1 VVALTFSNSFLCRR
15 KRNDVVLM
23 TAFLPQALVGEF
35 SRLELLLVTNIVVIV
50 VNRQMQLSTDK
61 SNGTLSSMQLD
72 EKCSSRQSHLLHWA
86 LCDYYLESVQLPPL
100 FGCPTATRKRPR
112 RAIHIEQDAV
122 KKNVEYAISTL
133 QDLIEIKLSRLIE
146 LSTRL
151 ALAKLL
157 IRFTQDWEQADE
169 NLRKVVGVHTIC
181 CFE

>member
-1 VVALTFSNSFLCRR
+1 
-15 KRNDVVLM
+15 
-23 TAFLPQALVGEF
+23 
-35 SRLELLLVTNIVVIV
+35 
-50 VNRQMQLSTDK
+50 
-61 SNGTLSSMQLD
+61 MQLD

-169 NLRKVVGVHTIC
+169 NLRKVLRKISSSERNHDRLG
-181 CFE
+181 FEAIMLRCQLLVKRGDTNNVAGAMKLLSAAIQQASS